1 MTKKKSAKRAF
12 LSSLLMLSLCFTM
25 LVGTTFAWYTDSV
38 TSSGNKIIAGTLD
51 IQLWKYNGTSYEDIS
66 ASAAPIFKSSNY
78 ATNSTETLWEPGKT
92 QIAYLKIVNGG
103 DLWLKY
109 QVALEVYNV
118 SKNLYK
124 AMRYEIV
131 PDAQGG
137 SLDGLSWTTLGGLPP
152 VSIAGVEIPDDG
164 SYTFGTTSVDV
175 PMAPGD
181 VHYFALA
188 IHMDEEAGN
197 EYMNGEVDFDLKVLA
212 TQQTAEFDSFSNQYD
227 YLSAYPEIVSG
238 SAVYSTTQPT
248 TVTAG
253 NTDNVGAAKVTIP
266 AGTAYV
272 GDTPLADNEN
282 VNLYVE
288 ETDTPA
294 NFEVESES
302 NGTTTYE
309 VGLETD
315 SGAKITSTGG
325 VFTVDLNIGVVNL
338 QNFAHKGEAM
348 ESVDDI
354 NDLANGKYYYNQS
367 TGIITFMTTSFSP
380 FTSEY
385 LFDGGL
391 GTEDYPYL
399 IATAAQW
406 NDIRTAEYFKLVDDI
421 DFKGTAPTAKNG
433 YSSSKSTIILGDNHV
448 IKNTSGSLFTN
459 DWLYNLVMKDLTIKN
474 SYADTALI
482 GKYGA
487 YSSNIGLE
495 FDNVDIE
502 ECTSKGGS
510 FFLPWVYENYNVSFK
525 NCDVKSSNLYD
536 NGAQGFTGVFTG
548 NSKATVLVDNCSLT
562 DVYIEAFKYSCGS
575 FVSGYSGGKVMNS
588 TVNAG
593 TTIVQKNNEVDAVA
607 IGGTVTTIE
616 NCEFYGTIKSEKI
629 GRAKF
634 QGFEATGV
642 WSEITPSVVG
652 SDFVIG
658 TDGTVT
664 YNGTG
669 SFSTVKVYQ
678 KVNID
683 RLFNGEKEN
692 GGFPYQIGETTTFTN
707 VSNGTEM
714 VNAIPY
720 ITAFKNVAPEYSN
733 VLKNSVTSLP
743 AGLSFSG
750 HGFAIDNGTA
760 YLDASEGESSKRTD
774 YVTGTHISSTVTKTR
789 ITVFFAVY
797 DANDTLVSVA
807 SNTYDVI
814 I

>member
-1 MTKKKSAKRAF
+1 MTKTKSTKRAF
-12 LSSLLMLSLCFTM
+12 ISSLLMLSLCFTM

-78 ATNSTETLWEPGKT
+78 ATNSTATLWEPGKT

-137 SLDGLSWTTLGGLPP
+137 SLDNLSWTTLGGLPP

-212 TQQTAEFDSFSNQYD
+212 TQQTAEFDSFNNQYD
-227 YLSAYPEIVSG
+227 AQSAYPEIVSG
-238 SAVYSTTQPT
+238 SAVYSTTVPT

-272 GDTPLADNEN
+272 GDEPLADNEN

-315 SGAKITSTGG
+315 SGAKITSSGG
-325 VFTVDLNIGVVNL
+325 VFTVDLNIGVVDL
-338 QNFAHKGEAM
+338 EKFAHNGVAMIPGDDKDNLADGEYFY
-348 ESVDDI
+348 D
-354 NDLANGKYYYNQS
+354 QS
-367 TGIITFMTTSFSP
+367 TGIITFKTTSFSP

-391 GTEDYPYL
+391 GTKDYPYL

-448 IKNTSGSLFTN
+448 IKNISGSLFTN

-510 FFLPWVYENYNVSFK
+510 FFLPWVYDNYNVSFK
-525 NCDVKSSNLYD
+525 NCDVKNSSLYD
-536 NGAQGFTGVFTG
+536 NRGQGFGAAFAG
-548 NSKATVLVDNCSLT
+548 NSKANVVVDSCSLT
-562 DVYIEAFKYSCGS
+562 DVYIESNQYRCGAFIGNDNGN
-575 FVSGYSGGKVMNS
+575 VRNS
-588 TVNAG
+588 TVNVG
-593 TTIVQKNNEVDAVA
+593 TLIVQKNNGLAAYA
-607 IGGTVTTIE
+607 IGAAYE
-616 NCEFYGTIKSEKI
+616 NCEFYGTIKTEKI
-629 GRAKF
+629 SQAVF
-634 QGFEATGV
+634 QGFESTGV